1 MNRRITE
8 NIAML
13 AVMTAEIHLG
23 NHPKDVSGQ
32 NLGYDIECFDPQT
45 GRLRFIEVKGRR
57 AGADTVTITKNEILT
72 GINSGEQFILALVEV
87 EDGQAKTPRYVKR
100 PFHKEPD
107 FGVTSVNYN
116 LSELLALSDRQG

>member
-1 MNRRITE
+1 MILRS
-8 NIAML
+8 
-13 AVMTAEIHLG
+13 
-23 NHPKDVSGQ
+23 SG
-32 NLGYDIECFDPQT
+32 C
-45 GRLRFIEVKGRR
+45 LRFIEVKGRR

-116 LSELLALSDRQG
+116 LSELLALSGRQG